1 MASGATICVSTCRS
15 LSANA
20 SPSCKPIE
28 EWAEQAESRIVAKL
42 SPQGERDTLLLM
54 TTLLR
59 LNEWKLMAARSSH
72 REQQRR

>member
-1 MASGATICVSTCRS
+1 MPDGKSDVLPGHKGYSVT
-15 LSANA
+15 
-20 SPSCKPIE
+20 KPIE